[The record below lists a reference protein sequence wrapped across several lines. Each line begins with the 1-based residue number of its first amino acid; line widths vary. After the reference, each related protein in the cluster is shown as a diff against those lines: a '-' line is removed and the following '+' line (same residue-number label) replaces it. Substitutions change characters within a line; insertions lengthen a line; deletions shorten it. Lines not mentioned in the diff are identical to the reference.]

1 MKGFLDRLVNG
12 LGTLLGVLVD
22 TTVQVIAGIKR
33 GYEAYKR
40 QGGATGAN
48 VVDELTRKKDRL
60 RSVNDEIMHL
70 RNQRMASG
78 SLNDRARR
86 RWDDLRAERDQLLSE
101 LNQGK
106 EVRAAEKIIESE
118 SVIDKVEIDLETT
131 HVLQYNAFAD
141 TLGKTCVCGRPMKL
155 QWKRDLSVAKPNDF
169 YWGCTGWYVHLCAPN
184 TCVAGNKCQ
193 NRACTHTEK
202 LQRNDYGLMTDTTA
216 PEFSMTAEEF
226 GIILTDEGTE
236 KIIDT
241 RLRDLKSDLASGHRG
256 VELATCPVHGE
267 NMVLRR
273 KQNATGLLDAYFL
286 ACPYWQPNNAGCTFI
301 EKLKSGSQLA
311 ALLKSETGQGIL

>member
-1 MKGFLDRLVNG
+1 MSFFDRLANG

-22 TTVQVIAGIKR
+22 TTVQVISGIKR

-40 QGGATGAN
+40 QGGATGAE
-48 VVDELTRKKDRL
+48 VVDEITRKKDHL

-70 RNQRMASG
+70 RNQRMSSG
-78 SLNDRARR
+78 SLNDRARK
-86 RWDDLRAERDQLLSE
+86 RWEDLRAEREQLLSE

-106 EVRAAEKIIESE
+106 EVRAAEKIFETE

-141 TLGKTCVCGRPMKL
+141 TLGKQCRVCGRPMKL
-155 QWKRDLSVAKPNDF
+155 QWKRDLSVAEPKDF
-169 YWGCTGWYVHLCAPN
+169 YWGCTGWYVQQ
-184 TCVAGNKCQ
+184 GDR
-193 NRACTHTEK
+193 RACMHTEK

-226 GIILTDEGTE
+226 GIILTDKGTE

-241 RLRDLKSDLASGHRG
+241 RLNDLKSHLNSGHRG

-286 ACPYWQPNNAGCTFI
+286 ACPYWKPHNAGCTFI
-301 EKLKSGSQLA
+301 DKLKSGSQLA
-311 ALLKSETGQGIL
+311 ALLKSETGRGVL

>member
-1 MKGFLDRLVNG
+1 MSFFDRLANG

-22 TTVQVIAGIKR
+22 TTVQVISGIKR

-40 QGGATGAN
+40 QGGATGAE
-48 VVDELTRKKDRL
+48 VVDEVTRKKDRL

-70 RNQRMASG
+70 RNQRMSSG
-78 SLNDRARR
+78 SLNDRARK
-86 RWDDLRAERDQLLSE
+86 RWEDLRAEREQLLSE

-106 EVRAAEKIIESE
+106 EVRAAEKIFETE

-141 TLGKTCVCGRPMKL
+141 TLGKQCRVCGRPMKL
-155 QWKRDLSVAKPNDF
+155 QWKRDLSVAEPKDF
-169 YWGCTGWYVHLCAPN
+169 YWGCTGWYVQQ
-184 TCVAGNKCQ
+184 GDR
-193 NRACTHTEK
+193 RACMHTEK

-226 GIILTDEGTE
+226 GIILTDKGTE

-241 RLRDLKSDLASGHRG
+241 RLNDLKSDLNSGHRG

-286 ACPYWQPNNAGCTFI
+286 ACPYWKPNNAGCTFI
-301 EKLKSGSQLA
+301 DKLKSGSQLA
-311 ALLKSETGQGIL
+311 ALLKSETGRGVL

>member
-1 MKGFLDRLVNG
+1 MSFFDRLANG

-22 TTVQVIAGIKR
+22 TTVQVISGIKR
-33 GYEAYKR
+33 GYDAYKR
-40 QGGATGAN
+40 QGGVTGAE
-48 VVDELTRKKDRL
+48 VVDEIARKKDRL

-70 RNQRMASG
+70 RNQHMSSG
-78 SLNDRARR
+78 SLNDRARK
-86 RWDDLRAERDQLLSE
+86 RWEDLRAEREQLLSE
-101 LNQGK
+101 LNEGK
-106 EVRAAEKIIESE
+106 EVRAAEKIIETE
-118 SVIDKVEIDLETT
+118 GVIDKVEIDLETT

-141 TLGKTCVCGRPMKL
+141 TLGKQCRVCGRPMKL
-155 QWKRDLSVAKPNDF
+155 QWKRDLSVAEPKDF
-169 YWGCTGWYVHLCAPN
+169 YWGCTGWYVQQ
-184 TCVAGNKCQ
+184 GGR
-193 NRACTHTEK
+193 RACTHTEQ

-226 GIILTDEGTE
+226 SIILTDKGTE

-241 RLRDLKSDLASGHRG
+241 RLNDLKSDLISGHRG

-267 NMVLRR
+267 NMVLRK

-286 ACPYWQPNNAGCTFI
+286 ACPYWRANNAGCTFI

-311 ALLKSETGQGIL
+311 ALLKSETGRGVL

>member
-1 MKGFLDRLVNG
+1 MSFFDRLANG

-22 TTVQVIAGIKR
+22 TTVQVISGIKR

-40 QGGATGAN
+40 QGGATGAE
-48 VVDELTRKKDRL
+48 VVDEITRKKDRL

-70 RNQRMASG
+70 RNQRMSSG
-78 SLNDRARR
+78 SLSDRARK
-86 RWDDLRAERDQLLSE
+86 RWEDLRAERDQLVSE
-101 LNQGK
+101 LNLGK
-106 EVRAAEKIIESE
+106 EVRAAEKIFETE

-141 TLGKTCVCGRPMKL
+141 TLGKQCRVCGRPMKL
-155 QWKRDLSVAKPNDF
+155 QWKRDLSVAEPKDF
-169 YWGCTGWYVHLCAPN
+169 YWGCTGWYV
-184 TCVAGNKCQ
+184 VQGDR
-193 NRACTHTEK
+193 RACTHTEK

-226 GIILTDEGTE
+226 GIILTDKGTE

-241 RLRDLKSDLASGHRG
+241 RLNDLKSDLNSGRRG

-311 ALLKSETGQGIL
+311 ALLKSETGRGVL

>member
-1 MKGFLDRLVNG
+1 MGFLDRLANG

-40 QGGATGAN
+40 QGGATGAK
-48 VVDELTRKKDRL
+48 VVADLTRKKDRL

-70 RNQRMASG
+70 RNQRMSSG

-118 SVIDKVEIDLETT
+118 SVIDKVEIDLQTT

-141 TLGKTCVCGRPMKL
+141 TLGKTCRICGRPMKL
-155 QWKRDLSVAKPNDF
+155 QWRRDLSVAEPKDF
-169 YWGCTGWYVHLCAPN
+169 YWGCTGWYIPQ
-184 TCVAGNKCQ
+184 GEK
-193 NRACTHTEK
+193 RACTHTEK

-216 PEFSMTAEEF
+216 PEFSMTADEF
-226 GIILTDEGTE
+226 GIILTDKGTE

-241 RLRDLKSDLASGHRG
+241 RLRALKSDLAKGHRG

-267 NMVLRR
+267 NMVLRH
-273 KQNATGLLDAYFL
+273 KQNSTGLLDAYFL

-311 ALLKSETGQGIL
+311 ALLKSETGRGVL

>member
-1 MKGFLDRLVNG
+1 MGFLERLANG

-22 TTVQVIAGIKR
+22 TTAQAIAGIKR

-70 RNQRMASG
+70 RNLRMSSG

-86 RWDDLRAERDQLLSE
+86 RWEVLKAERDQLLSE

-118 SVIDKVEIDLETT
+118 SVIEKVEIDLETT

-141 TLGKTCVCGRPMKL
+141 TLGKTCRICGRPMKL
-155 QWKRDLSVAKPNDF
+155 QWQRDLAVAEPKDF
-169 YWGCTGWYVHLCAPN
+169 FWGCTGWYVHHCAPK
-184 TCVAGNKCQ
+184 TCNSGNKCR

-202 LQRNDYGLMTDTTA
+202 LQRNEYGLMTDTTA
-216 PEFSMTAEEF
+216 PEFSMTADEF
-226 GIILTDEGTE
+226 GIILTDKGTE

-241 RLRDLKSDLASGHRG
+241 RLSDLKSDLASGHRG

-273 KQNATGLLDAYFL
+273 KQDATGLLNAYFL
-286 ACPYWQPNNAGCTFI
+286 ACPYWQPNDAACTFI

-311 ALLKSETGQGIL
+311 ALLKTETGQGIL

>member
-1 MKGFLDRLVNG
+1 MSFLDRLANG
-12 LGTLLGVLVD
+12 FGTLLGVLVD
-22 TTVQVIAGIKR
+22 TTVQVISGIKR

-40 QGGATGAN
+40 QGGATGAR
-48 VVDELTRKKDRL
+48 VIDEITRKKDRL

-70 RNQRMASG
+70 RNQRMSSG
-78 SLNDRARR
+78 SLNDQARR
-86 RWDDLRAERDQLLSE
+86 RWDDLRAERAQLLSE

-106 EVRAAEKIIESE
+106 EVRAAEKIMESE
-118 SVIDKVEIDLETT
+118 SVIEKVEIDLETT

-141 TLGKTCVCGRPMKL
+141 TLGKKCHICGRPMKL
-155 QWKRDLSVAKPNDF
+155 QWKRGLSVAEPKDF
-169 YWGCTGWYVHLCAPN
+169 YWGCTGWYIRQ
-184 TCVAGNKCQ
+184 GDR
-193 NRACTHTEK
+193 RACMHTEQ

-226 GIILTDEGTE
+226 GIILTDTGTE

-241 RLRDLKSDLASGHRG
+241 RLSDLKSDLASSHRG

-286 ACPYWQPNNAGCTFI
+286 ACPYRQPNNAGCTFI

-311 ALLKSETGQGIL
+311 ALLKSETGRGVL